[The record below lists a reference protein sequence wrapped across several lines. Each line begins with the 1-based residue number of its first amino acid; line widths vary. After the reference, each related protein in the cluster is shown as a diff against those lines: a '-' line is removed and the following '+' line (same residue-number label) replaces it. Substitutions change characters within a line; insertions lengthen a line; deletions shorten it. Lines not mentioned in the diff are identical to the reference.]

1 MISQANQKT
10 MSDLKEDR
18 GRKGV
23 KLCDARKRR
32 RMRKRNEKRRAC
44 LRFLWRSTAN
54 MV

>member
-1 MISQANQKT
+1 MISQANQRT

-23 KLCDARKRR
+23 KLCGARKRR
-32 RMRKRNEKRRAC
+32 RKKNEKRKAC
-44 LRFLWRSTAN
+44 LLSLWRSTAN

>member
-10 MSDLKEDR
+10 ISDLKEDR

-23 KLCDARKRR
+23 KLYGARKRR
-32 RMRKRNEKRRAC
+32 RKRNEKRRAC

>member
-10 MSDLKEDR
+10 ISDLKEDR

-23 KLCDARKRR
+23 KLCGARK
-32 RMRKRNEKRRAC
+32 MRKRNGKRKAC
-44 LRFLWRSTAN
+44 LLSLWKSTAN